1 MNNTQASSLSTQ
13 ESEVNEYL
21 LLRQVKIKRN
31 QERLKELGL
40 LHVNQKPAPL
50 SSSLSSLAPP
60 PQSQTQGQTPN
71 HPDESIHTR
80 FPTRRSLRLNNDSPY
95 RNSNTAASSQ
105 PQQQVLLA
113 SPSSTSPSPSLT
125 TTSSLTTATTTSTS
139 RSKQTKRQPKKQK
152 TIIESTPPIQPGTT
166 RSISLHV
173 QKILCGPHF
182 DYPVFVG
189 RTLSSTGKATV
200 LAHACCMCDKEQNVS
215 FNKYS
220 GVCEFQNDVI
230 FLWVNMNTPDSE
242 VKNDFVVVKKNDKD
256 GNDKDDDDDDEEQV
270 QMTWFGGSRMRMD
283 SPTIQRLLDI
293 GKRASAGE
301 LSESCGIVLWYRLY
315 NFSKRQFEPYSCL
328 GRLGYHHHESE
339 SHPVKFIF
347 NLLDYKYLKVASR
360 PNTSLSLWNEILLQ
374 MQHQTME

>member
-1 MNNTQASSLSTQ
+1 
-13 ESEVNEYL
+13 
-21 LLRQVKIKRN
+21 
-31 QERLKELGL
+31 
-40 LHVNQKPAPL
+40 
-50 SSSLSSLAPP
+50 
-60 PQSQTQGQTPN
+60 
-71 HPDESIHTR
+71 
-80 FPTRRSLRLNNDSPY
+80 
-95 RNSNTAASSQ
+95 
-105 PQQQVLLA
+105 
-113 SPSSTSPSPSLT
+113 
-125 TTSSLTTATTTSTS
+125 
-139 RSKQTKRQPKKQK
+139 
-152 TIIESTPPIQPGTT
+152 
-166 RSISLHV
+166 
-173 QKILCGPHF
+173 
-182 DYPVFVG
+182 VFVG
-189 RTLSSTGKATV
+189 RTLSSTGKAAV

-242 VKNDFVVVKKNDKD
+242 VKNDFVVMKKKKKKKKNGGSCNNNNNHN
-256 GNDKDDDDDDEEQV
+256 GNDNDDDDDEEEQV

-360 PNTSLSLWNEILLQ
+360 PNTSLSLWKEILLQ
-374 MQHQTME
+374 MQQQTIE